1 MQWKYPRLAFG
12 LQGMAGH
19 SKCRAV
25 SVVTHYFVLSCV
37 FLLTL
42 SRKQSFY
49 WTVSVCMIPSG
60 EKI

>member
-42 SRKQSFY
+42 SCKQ
-49 WTVSVCMIPSG
+49 
-60 EKI
+60 